1 MANGHGGARRGAGR
15 PMGRRNLRPHGTLR
29 AVERAQEGL
38 IPVEFEGDSLDF
50 LRATMQGKIW
60 PTREQIYA
68 AKSVLPIE
76 HPAAVTGYGRDV
88 ETGRKKI
95 GQEFAGESRDDLTK
109 KLLNRLQRLRKAG
122 RENTTLDERVRR
134 SIELDLVEIIKDEEP
149 DDRDKEGIR
158 AALSDLDARKL
169 DRVVNL
175 IKELWP
181 TYCVLPRRFGEP
193 PSSPSAVAKKTPSEP
208 VIDHLA
214 NGDPVDGAEMA
225 DVGRTVFPPQS
236 NKPWDEPTSGNH
248 ALASSEHISTESQPN
263 NPGQQR
269 EPAEPEML
277 VPTRGPNGIRWV
289 PLPKR

>member
-1 MANGHGGARRGAGR
+1 MAFAG
-15 PMGRRNLRPHGTLR
+15 P
-29 AVERAQEGL
+29 
-38 IPVEFEGDSLDF
+38 
-50 LRATMQGKIW
+50 
-60 PTREQIYA
+60 
-68 AKSVLPIE
+68 
-76 HPAAVTGYGRDV
+76 PAAEARALVP
-88 ETGRKKI
+88 
-95 GQEFAGESRDDLTK
+95 AGSPR
-109 KLLNRLQRLRKAG
+109 NR
-122 RENTTLDERVRR
+122 
-134 SIELDLVEIIKDEEP
+134 SSP
-149 DDRDKEGIR
+149 DKEGIR

-208 VIDHLA
+208 IIDHLA
-214 NGDPVDGAEMA
+214 NGDPVNGAEMA